1 MPNQQSSYGSF
12 FLFIF
17 WAICQFSIFLS
28 FFLSFYLFF
37 LSFGLSVSFLSFY
50 LSFYLSLPR
59 SLCFSLAV
67 AVSFFTPPPLSSL
80 FYPSTIILSF
90 LPLHHYPI
98 FLLFLNLV
106 SPLISSLF
114 HLYTTKQMLTFLREK
129 RPKKKKKNKKDKE
142 NANRETRDTK
152 STSDSDT
159 KSTSDSDRDTKDT
172 SDSDRD
178 TKDTSDRDTKD
189 TACVTSNCD
198 KSVIRTNGDTYRDF
212 RVSDSSGSTVTKD
225 SDKASSQTRDMDRVR
240 REARYKSKSSRMT
253 GEQNQTKLNRPP
265 GRRSALSQQ
274 KVIDSGATF
283 CLRGSRS
290 IFV

>member
-1 MPNQQSSYGSF
+1 MNWPICLLNF
-12 FLFIF
+12 EIMHVFLK
-17 WAICQFSIFLS
+17 SIFNAWQKIS
-28 FFLSFYLFF
+28 
-37 LSFGLSVSFLSFY
+37 
-50 LSFYLSLPR
+50 
-59 SLCFSLAV
+59 
-67 AVSFFTPPPLSSL
+67 
-80 FYPSTIILSF
+80 
-90 LPLHHYPI
+90 

-189 TACVTSNCD
+189 TSDRDTKDTSDSERDTKDTSDRDTKDTACVTSNCD

-253 GEQNQTKLNRPP
+253 GEQNQTKLNRTP